1 MMDHTTLPLRSD
13 EISGLDDLIQ
23 QLFGDPLA
31 EVVLDPLDIPPGA
44 E

>member
-1 MMDHTTLPLRSD
+1 MMEHTNLTMRSD

-31 EVVLDPLDIPPGA
+31 EVVLDPMDIPPTA

>member
-1 MMDHTTLPLRSD
+1 MDHTSLTLRPD

-31 EVVLDPLDIPPGA
+31 EVVLDPMDIPPDA